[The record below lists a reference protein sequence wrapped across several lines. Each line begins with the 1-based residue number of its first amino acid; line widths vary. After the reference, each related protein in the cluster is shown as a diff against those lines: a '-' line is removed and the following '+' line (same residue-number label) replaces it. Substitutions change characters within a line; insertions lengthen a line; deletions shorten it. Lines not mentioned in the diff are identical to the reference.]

1 MVTPWSIRSNDL
13 WCLRWK
19 PCLKI
24 LNGEMLTRTRP
35 QCVSNFSCCFPSSH
49 LTIIEVEEQ
58 RRYLGGDGQHS
69 ILVKGLDMALLEQNK
84 ARVGLSTEDDDSL
97 EQAFLEVASES
108 KVQKKKTR
116 EDLIRDLKEKRQKG
130 EVDAVKKVA
139 TAEDDIRRLEE
150 AKKVGKFKPIGA
162 PTDDKSKR
170 KREKEKGKDGE
181 KKKKRRKAEGV
192 NTQVETKVASTDA
205 LEATQVSQG
214 QHPAPPP
221 APPAQVA
228 PPQSIDPPETDPIDG
243 DFDIFAGAGE
253 YEGFVLDDDDD
264 EAATTHVDN
273 SHEANGLPGDTP
285 AVGQW
290 IDVEEREKFQPSLSP
305 DKAVPP
311 PFLPKIAKPNHEEGE
326 EEDGELPSRLVP
338 LESSAL
344 PSIKD
349 FLALGEAVES
359 KEKRQKRK
367 EKRKGAKGNEPGE
380 KKKLSADAK
389 VERDYKKYVEAAGGV
404 SQAHDHFIR
413 LQSYTGKKAG
423 A

>member
-1 MVTPWSIRSNDL
+1 
-13 WCLRWK
+13 
-19 PCLKI
+19 
-24 LNGEMLTRTRP
+24 MLTRTRP
-35 QCVSNFSCCFPSSH
+35 QYVSNFLYCFQSSH

-130 EVDAVKKVA
+130 GVDDVKKVD

-162 PTDDKSKR
+162 PTDDKAKR
-170 KREKEKGKDGE
+170 KREKGNDGE

-192 NTQVETKVASTDA
+192 NAKVETKVASTDA

-214 QHPAPPP
+214 QHPTLPPP
-221 APPAQVA
+221 PPPPAQVA
-228 PPQSIDPPETDPIDG
+228 PPQSTEPPETDPIDG

-253 YEGFVLDDDDD
+253 YEGFVLDDDGD
-264 EAATTHVDN
+264 EDVTAVDN
-273 SHEANGLPGDTP
+273 SHEANGLTGDTP

-311 PFLPKIAKPNHEEGE
+311 PSLPKIAEGE

-367 EKRKGAKGNEPGE
+367 EKRKGAKGNEPEE

-389 VERDYKKYVEAAGGV
+389 VERDYKKYVEAAGGWC
-404 SQAHDHFIR
+404 I
-413 LQSYTGKKAG
+413 TGSRSFH
-423 A
+423 